1 MNAGSRTSSLELCT
15 KPVTR
20 SNAKSLTFGI
30 VSSHVVKLYTPD
42 RGSCN
47 QCTPGLNEANDPVKP
62 TGERRGLVTHLNK
75 TRSRP

>member
-1 MNAGSRTSSLELCT
+1 MSAGSRTSSLELCM

-20 SNAKSLTFGI
+20 SNAKSLTLGI
-30 VSSHVVKLYTPD
+30 VSSHVVKLYTPE

-47 QCTPGLNEANDPVKP
+47 QCTPGLNEAMTVKP
-62 TGERRGLVTHLNK
+62 TCEKMGLVIHLNK